1 MGAAIAARSMSVL
14 GVHSQS
20 ISFNF
25 MMSSFTTALGLIVR
39 DPVIVVTEMLR
50 RARTA
55 VLVKRRWSGMA
66 KSGRG
71 RSRHPAKLLI
81 PTLQM
86 AISAHSGLWWR
97 SQHEIRRICP
107 L

>member
-1 MGAAIAARSMSVL
+1 
-14 GVHSQS
+14 
-20 ISFNF
+20 
-25 MMSSFTTALGLIVR
+25 
-39 DPVIVVTEMLR
+39 MLR

-55 VLVKRRWSGMA
+55 GLVKRLWSGMA
-66 KSGRG
+66 KSGVG

-86 AISAHSGLWWR
+86 AISAHTALGGGR
-97 SQHEIRRICP
+97 SICP